1 MVEQDVQTLKLQ
13 GLQEEN
19 QRLRRAVEELSIIN
33 DLARAISASLNSQEI
48 MGVIIRRSLRALNA
62 EQGVITLV
70 DQQAIDPMKTL
81 VRAMVSS
88 AQHEQFHL
96 NQALLGW
103 MHLNKKP
110 LLMNDPQNDERF
122 GGVRWDESIHSL
134 LCVPLVIKAE
144 LKGVLTLYNKRGQ
157 KPFSDEDQRLLAII
171 AAQSAQVIENARL
184 NEREK
189 QLLKMQEELRLAAKI
204 QLDLLPKTAP
214 QIEGYDIAGKSV
226 PAQLVGG
233 DYFDFIR
240 IDDHRLAVCL
250 GDVSGKGMPASL
262 LMASTQATLRGQ
274 TLLSLSARECIQH
287 SNRLLS
293 QSISPDRFVTLFYG
307 ILDSSLHTLSFTNA
321 GQDHPYLLSPH
332 EQTRR
337 LHTGGVPLGV
347 LEGFPFEEE
356 TVSLH
361 PGSMILM
368 SSDGITE
375 AVNTV
380 QEQFGEGRLT
390 AVIGDYENLS
400 AIELVDRIIA
410 SVKAHVGDTPQLDDM
425 TLVVVKRQPM

>member
-214 QIEGYDIAGKSV
+214 HIEGYDIAGKSV

-321 GQDHPYLLSPH
+321 GQDHPYLLCPH
-332 EQTRR
+332 EQPRR

-410 SVKAHVGDTPQLDDM
+410 SVKAHVGDTPQMDDM